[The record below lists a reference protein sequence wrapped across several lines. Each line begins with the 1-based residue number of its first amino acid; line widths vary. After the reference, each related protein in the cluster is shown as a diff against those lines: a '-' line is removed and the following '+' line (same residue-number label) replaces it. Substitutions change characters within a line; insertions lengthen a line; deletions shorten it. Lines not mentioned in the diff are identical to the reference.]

1 MPNVTHSFAIAG
13 KKDGTK
19 DGKSGTSQEE
29 DLEAIMNETKPAK
42 GDGGEQSEGVQATG
56 GELYI

>member
-1 MPNVTHSFAIAG
+1 MHSFAIAG
-13 KKDGTK
+13 KKDRK
-19 DGKSGTSQEE
+19 ADEEE
-29 DLEAIMNETKPAK
+29 DLEAIMNETEPGKGD

>member
-1 MPNVTHSFAIAG
+1 MHSFAIAG

-19 DGKSGTSQEE
+19 DRKADTSQEE
-29 DLEAIMNETKPAK
+29 DLEAIMNETEPAK
-42 GDGGEQSEGVQATG
+42 GDGGEQSEGVQVTG